1 MLEKIQDFI
10 KNIDEYN
17 IEERYYHKKVR
28 PEFITHDEICYHIES
43 LVALDIHYNSQAKEF
58 IFYKTELRETIGE
71 ELEVDL
77 EDFIDFDTTDPAY
90 EEAVDYMRGTIN
102 QLRGTV

>member
-1 MLEKIQDFI
+1 MLEKIQNFI
-10 KNIDEYN
+10 KDIDDYN

-43 LVALDIHYNSQAKEF
+43 LVALDISHSNGSREF
-58 IFYKTELRETIGE
+58 IFYRNELRETIGE

-77 EDFIDFDTTDPAY
+77 DDFIDFDTTDPAY
-90 EEAVDYMRGTIN
+90 EDAMLHMKETLSKLKEAA
-102 QLRGTV
+102 

>member
-1 MLEKIQDFI
+1 MLEKIQNFI
-10 KNIDEYN
+10 KDIDRYN

-43 LVALDIHYNSQAKEF
+43 LVALDISHTAGAREF
-58 IFYKTELRETIGE
+58 VFYKNELRETIGE

-77 EDFIDFDTTDPAY
+77 DDFIDFDTMDPAY
-90 EEAVDYMRGTIN
+90 EKAVIHMKDTLSQLEEIN
-102 QLRGTV
+102 